1 MVIKVREAGEEG
13 VTESVDWVAR
23 RRAYSAYQIRVNR

>member
-23 RRAYSAYQIRVNR
+23 KGILSISDTCE